1 MGSTTRQLKEQDRE
15 LLKFHERVGDLWIKV
30 QSLKEQLEV
39 ERSDRKDIE
48 AKYWDKVEAL
58 TELQLRAVDA
68 DQGEVRSTVSQQ
80 KRVTASKDLPDAAA
94 ILQEIRKNQEK
105 QEEQDRKEGK
115 RKKPKSQKVWTL
127 KDIEETLE
135 AIASAMI
142 KES

>member
-58 TELQLRAVDA
+58 TELQLRAVEA
-68 DQGEVRSTVSQQ
+68 DRGEVRSTVPEPEQQ
-80 KRVTASKDLPDAAA
+80 PASAEPEQQPAPAIELPDAADT
-94 ILQEIRKNQEK
+94 LKKIRKALGKKSTASLADVEK
-105 QEEQDRKEGK
+105 ILEIIEG
-115 RKKPKSQKVWTL
+115 
-127 KDIEETLE
+127 DGNE
-135 AIASAMI
+135 
-142 KES
+142 